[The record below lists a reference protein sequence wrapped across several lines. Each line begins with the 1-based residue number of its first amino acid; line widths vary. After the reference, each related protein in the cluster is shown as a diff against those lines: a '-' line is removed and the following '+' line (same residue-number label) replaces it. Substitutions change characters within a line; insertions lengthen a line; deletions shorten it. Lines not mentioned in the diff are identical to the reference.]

1 MCLGIQDDLKRTIK
15 SERLNC
21 YYNCT
26 LYQYIDVVSTEKR
39 TRDAM
44 IKYRRGGGDQN
55 LRMTILFDGACA
67 T

>member
-26 LYQYIDVVSTEKR
+26 LYQYIDVVSIEKR

-44 IKYRRGGGDQN
+44 IKYRREGGGQN
-55 LRMTILFDGACA
+55 YA
-67 T
+67 